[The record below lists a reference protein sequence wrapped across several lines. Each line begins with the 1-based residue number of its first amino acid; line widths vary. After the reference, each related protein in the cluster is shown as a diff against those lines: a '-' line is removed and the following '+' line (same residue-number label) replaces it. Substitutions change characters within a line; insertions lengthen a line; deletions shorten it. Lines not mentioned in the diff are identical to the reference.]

1 MMGDPG
7 PNPGKCDHV
16 ERRVM
21 ALEDRVTSLTQ
32 IMIDLVK
39 TTHEQLAAMMNLLN
53 SHIDLPHKY
62 HQEEKDGQRSTNTTT
77 GTAGS

>member
-1 MMGDPG
+1 MRLDP
-7 PNPGKCDHV
+7 PEKNDAT
-16 ERRVM
+16 ERRVI

-53 SHIDLPHKY
+53 SHVDLPHKY
-62 HQEEKDGQRSTNTTT
+62 HQEEKDGQRPTNTTT
-77 GTAGS
+77 GTADS